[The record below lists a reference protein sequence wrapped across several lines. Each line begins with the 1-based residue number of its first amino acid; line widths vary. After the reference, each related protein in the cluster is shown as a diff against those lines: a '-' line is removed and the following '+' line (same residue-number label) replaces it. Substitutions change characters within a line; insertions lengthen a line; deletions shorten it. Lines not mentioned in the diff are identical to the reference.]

1 MKQSTGILVLAVLIW
16 WLSAA
21 VGQAGTLAQFRTP
34 VGDID
39 VELFDQEKPVTVQNF
54 IRHVNSSPAFTNFQ
68 FIHRWVPGFVIQGGG
83 YFVTNR
89 FGTNPQILAVPG
101 FAAITNEFSVGPIYS
116 NTYGTIAMAR
126 VGGQTNSATSEWFIN
141 LGNNSSLDNVDGG
154 FTVFGRVVQGTNTLN
169 KFLTYPNADI
179 SGWNIGSP
187 FDELPTM
194 FTETLTINS
203 LYNVLLY
210 VDISFLR
217 VSVKILGG
225 GAREIAWNSV
235 SNRLNRV
242 EYTTNYPPAWQSLV
256 TTNGNGSRFTVT
268 DTNLANVRAFY
279 RIRVDY

>member
-1 MKQSTGILVLAVLIW
+1 MKYLTGILILACLIW
-16 WLSAA
+16 RLSNTA
-21 VGQAGTLAQFRTP
+21 GYSGTLAKFRTP

-39 VELFDQEKPVTVQNF
+39 VELFDQDKPVTVQNF
-54 IRHVNSSPAFTNFQ
+54 IRYVNSSPAYTNSQ

-89 FGTNPQILAVPG
+89 FNTNSQILAVPS
-101 FAAITNEFSVGPIYS
+101 FKAITNEFSVGPSYR
-116 NTYGTIAMAR
+116 NTYGTLAMAR
-126 VGGQTNSATSEWFIN
+126 IGGQTNSATSEWFIN
-141 LGNNSSLDNVDGG
+141 LGDNSSLDSVDGG

-179 SGWNIGSP
+179 SGWNIGTP
-187 FDELPTM
+187 FDALPSL
-194 FTETLTINS
+194 FTGTLT
-203 LYNVLLY
+203 YNALLY

-217 VSVKILGG
+217 VGVKTLAG

-242 EYTTNYPPAWQSLV
+242 EYTTQFPPDWQSLI
-256 TTNGNGSRFTVT
+256 TTNGNGSRFTVI
-268 DTNLANVRAFY
+268 DTTLANVRAFY